1 MSLKEKTVSGL
12 TWSFIDNFTLLGISF
27 IIGII
32 LARFLSPKE
41 YGLIGI
47 ITIFISISQS
57 LIDSGFSQALLRKQN
72 CTPVDYSTVFIFN
85 ITISTILYII
95 LFYFSKNIGIFFH
108 EPILEN
114 LIRILAL
121 GLIISSFS
129 IIQSTQLTKRIDFKL
144 QTKISLF
151 SSISSGIISIY
162 MAYSGWG
169 VWSLVYSILIRN
181 SITAIFL
188 WFTSTWKPTF
198 MFSINSFKELFSYGS
213 KLLVSG
219 LIDVTYRNLSTLVI
233 GRYYTAVELGYY
245 TRADQFQSLPSSN
258 LQTIIGRVSLP
269 VLLTIQNDIPR
280 LKQAY
285 RKLIKSTMFISFIL
299 MIGMAAIAK
308 SLVLS
313 LIGEKWEL
321 CVIYLQMLS
330 FIGMLYPLHA
340 INLGMLQVQGRSD
353 LFLKLEV
360 IKKTLGIPV
369 ILILFFFGIKAMIIA
384 LFLLNLIGLYL
395 NSYWSGEMIGYSF
408 KDQIKD
414 IYPSLLFAIFINIPV
429 FLLSFLTIFP
439 PIVLLGI
446 QLFCGLFLIMLFSEI
461 LKISEYIEIKKIIKD
476 KTHHFFINIKL
487 K

>member
-1 MSLKEKTVSGL
+1 
-12 TWSFIDNFTLLGISF
+12 
-27 IIGII
+27 
-32 LARFLSPKE
+32 
-41 YGLIGI
+41 
-47 ITIFISISQS
+47 
-57 LIDSGFSQALLRKQN
+57 
-72 CTPVDYSTVFIFN
+72 
-85 ITISTILYII
+85 
-95 LFYFSKNIGIFFH
+95 
-108 EPILEN
+108 
-114 LIRILAL
+114 
-121 GLIISSFS
+121 
-129 IIQSTQLTKRIDFKL
+129 
-144 QTKISLF
+144 
-151 SSISSGIISIY
+151 
-162 MAYSGWG
+162 
-169 VWSLVYSILIRN
+169 
-181 SITAIFL
+181 
-188 WFTSTWKPTF
+188 
-198 MFSINSFKELFSYGS
+198 
-213 KLLVSG
+213 
-219 LIDVTYRNLSTLVI
+219 
-233 GRYYTAVELGYY
+233 
-245 TRADQFQSLPSSN
+245 
-258 LQTIIGRVSLP
+258 
-269 VLLTIQNDIPR
+269 
-280 LKQAY
+280 
-285 RKLIKSTMFISFIL
+285 